1 MRNCLSLNTPLT
13 AGISREQTETTSN
26 EALLTG
32 KERSTTI
39 PKGSRTKPSEMGSEN
54 TKICRLCDKEKPLS
68 EFYFRKDSGKYRSEC
83 KECLSRLA
91 TVRDTGWTQEAYD
104 IAFKEQHGRCAIC
117 GKELSSTRY
126 TRLTGDHDHKTGKLR
141 GLLCTK
147 CNTALGL
154 VEENIDTIENM
165 IAYIRKYQ

>member
-54 TKICRLCDKEKPLS
+54 TKIWRFIK
-68 EFYFRKDSGKYRSEC
+68 KYP
-83 KECLSRLA
+83 
-91 TVRDTGWTQEAYD
+91 
-104 IAFKEQHGRCAIC
+104 
-117 GKELSSTRY
+117 
-126 TRLTGDHDHKTGKLR
+126 
-141 GLLCTK
+141 
-147 CNTALGL
+147 
-154 VEENIDTIENM
+154 
-165 IAYIRKYQ
+165 